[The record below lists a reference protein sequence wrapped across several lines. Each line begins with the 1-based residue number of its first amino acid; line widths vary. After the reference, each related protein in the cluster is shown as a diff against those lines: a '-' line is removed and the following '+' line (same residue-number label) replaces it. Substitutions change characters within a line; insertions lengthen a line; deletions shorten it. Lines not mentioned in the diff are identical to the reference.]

1 MDDQVPRVSR
11 TSMTSRVRKRLRKLL
26 KYGLVALGV
35 LVAASVVYLGAAV
48 VLAFVPVNE
57 DFENAAEG
65 IEIYLLSNG
74 VHVDFVLPVR
84 SPSIDW
90 SELIPREQFVNVD
103 SKSYRYLAFG
113 WGDRAFY
120 IETPAWSDV
129 RVTTVAMAMLWPTSA
144 TMHVESIRQEPVVG
158 ELTRRV
164 VLSRARYE
172 TLFEAIRESFRTTA
186 KGQVIP
192 IPGKSYGDTDNFY
205 EGTGSY
211 HAFNTCNMWTNRVL
225 KETGVRHWHGNH
237 SSPQMGCCHRWTSH
251 LQSWPSSG

>member
-65 IEIYLLSNG
+65 IEIYLVSNG

-90 SELIPREQFVNVD
+90 SALFPRERFVNVD
-103 SKSYRYLAFG
+103 PTYEYLMFG
-113 WGDRAFY
+113 WGERKFY
-120 IETPAWSDV
+120 VETPAWSDV
-129 RVTTVAMAMLWPTSA
+129 RVWTVATAMLWPTSTA
-144 TMHVESIRQEPVVG
+144 MHVQYGRYEPVVG
-158 ELTRRV
+158 ERTRRV
-164 VLSRARYE
+164 VLSRDQYE
-172 TLFEAIRESFRTTA
+172 TLVEAIRKSFRTTA
-186 KGQVIP
+186 KGRVIP
-192 IPGKSYGDTDNFY
+192 IPGKSYGDSDNFY
-205 EGTGSY
+205 EGTGTY
-211 HAFNTCNMWTNRVL
+211 HAFNTCNMWTNRML
-225 KETGVRHWHGNH
+225 KETGVRTAVW
-237 SSPQMGCCHRWTSH
+237 SPFTEGILFHLDLDDETSE
-251 LQSWPSSG
+251 